1 MEETVVV
8 AVFAVD
14 VDVIIAAVVVTGEL
28 VDVITVVEACGELV
42 EVVIVRGEFVL
53 VTVVVVPSTHFRLMV
68 PVPIGMV
75 PVNKLQST

>member
-28 VDVITVVEACGELV
+28 VDVIVVEA
-42 EVVIVRGEFVL
+42 
-53 VTVVVVPSTHFRLMV
+53 
-68 PVPIGMV
+68 
-75 PVNKLQST
+75 